1 MSLISGMSP
10 LLHIPKRRMSL
21 FRFSVKPHKWAAEDG
36 HETTVDQLVGVGAW
50 KSTLAVPQTQSE
62 QYYIA
67 ST

>member
-1 MSLISGMSP
+1 MSLV
-10 LLHIPKRRMSL
+10 RL
-21 FRFSVKPHKWAAEDG
+21 FVKPHQWAAEDG

-50 KSTLAVPQTQSE
+50 ESTLAVPQTQNE